1 MDLKIAETELVLN
14 KDGSVYHLHLKNEN
28 IADTVIIVG
37 DQGRVNEVSKYFDTI
52 EFRIQNREF
61 VTHTGTYKGA
71 RITVLSTGIGPDNI
85 DIAINELDAAIN
97 INPVTRTINKNK
109 RVLNIIRIGTSGA
122 LQHDVPVDSFV
133 VSSFGLGLDGLI
145 HYYQYAFDEEEK
157 QLTRKIVEHL
167 NWNPDLATP
176 YVVRGSEALIAT
188 IGDGMINGITAT
200 AAGFY
205 GPQGRKLRLNLDN
218 PDINESLT
226 SFQHEGYRIT
236 NFEMETSALYGLG
249 SLLGHNC
256 CTCCAII
263 ANRIEKKYSEDHEKT
278 INALIL
284 QVLNSIVTN
293 LK

>member
-1 MDLKIAETELVLN
+1 MGQQITETELVLN

-37 DQGRVNEVSKYFDTI
+37 DQGRVSEVSKYFETI
-52 EFRIQNREF
+52 DFQIQNREF
-61 VTHTGTYKGA
+61 VTHTGTFKGK

-97 INPVTRTINKNK
+97 INPKARTINKKK

-122 LQHDVPVDSFV
+122 LQQDVPVDAFV
-133 VSSFGLGLDGLI
+133 VSAFGLGLDGLI
-145 HYYQYAFDEEEK
+145 HYYRYSFDEEEK
-157 QLTRKIVEHL
+157 QLTKKLLEHL
-167 NWNPDLATP
+167 KWNPDLATP
-176 YVVRGSEALIAT
+176 YVVRGSDLLIAA
-188 IGDGMINGITAT
+188 IGKGMIKGITAT

-205 GPQGRKLRLNLDN
+205 GPQGRKLRLDLDN
-218 PDINESLT
+218 PHINESLT
-226 SFQHEGYRIT
+226 SFQYQGQRIT

-263 ANRIEKKYSEDHEKT
+263 ANRIEKEYSENHEKT
-278 INALIL
+278 INKLIL
-284 QVLNSIVTN
+284 QVLNNIVTN